1 MAPGDKSL
9 QNLILQFTLAIT
21 ISFALDS
28 MLHLQAASKS
38 VQPDSS
44 SLEHW
49 IFFFQLE
56 VQGSDH
62 LSDDKSVE
70 ETPPQA
76 FHLFF
81 LLHYV

>member
-21 ISFALDS
+21 ISFALDL

-44 SLEHW
+44 SLEH
-49 IFFFQLE
+49 
-56 VQGSDH
+56 
-62 LSDDKSVE
+62 
-70 ETPPQA
+70 
-76 FHLFF
+76 
-81 LLHYV
+81 